1 MTCLKGPG
9 STPSVYIPNPFQ
21 ENLLKA
27 NDTLSMLSQY
37 SMFFISQQCHLS
49 LEPFICLYSIHLC
62 DDKINIGPSEEQ
74 CKHVSKVCDEEL
86 TTFRNLYPMIDEYL
100 SNCASESPFNKK
112 DCNVM
117 NTPYYTITTYNCTA
131 GFYVTENGSCQPECN
146 VWSPYPKGIVL
157 TTDILNILA
166 AVVCILSGA
175 SVLML
180 SWIYHQKL

>member
-9 STPSVYIPNPFQ
+9 STPSVYIPNPSQ
-21 ENLLKA
+21 ENLSKA
-27 NDTLSMLSQY
+27 YRLSKLSQ
-37 SMFFISQQCHLS
+37 FFVISQQCHLS
-49 LEPFICLYSIHLC
+49 LEPFICLYLVHLC

-86 TTFRNLYPMIDEYL
+86 TTFRNLYPKIDEYL
-100 SNCASESPFNKK
+100 SNCASESPFNNK
-112 DCNVM
+112 DCSIM
-117 NTPYYTITTYNCTA
+117 NTPYTITTYNCTA

-146 VWSPYPKGIVL
+146 VWSPYPKSIVL

-175 SVLML
+175 SVLVL
-180 SWIYHQKL
+180 SWMYHQKL